1 MIEYL
6 VFVPLGYLL
15 GAIPF
20 GYIAGKLF
28 GGVDVRDHGSGSI
41 GMTNVM
47 RTVSPPVAILVLA
60 LDMGKAAGA
69 VLAARFL
76 IDAPLV
82 ETLTG
87 IAVIAGHSWS
97 VFIGFS
103 GGKGTAT
110 GWGALFALS
119 PIAGIVASVIGV
131 GLVAITRYVSLGSIV
146 AATLGSVTL
155 AVLALANVSVF
166 FDVHLEYA
174 LYGAVGAPII
184 LFKHRDNIQRLL
196 NGEERKLGQKV
207 DTVPEPTETQRGKGL
222 RWPRSA

>member
-1 MIEYL
+1 MTDYL
-6 VFVPLGYLL
+6 VFVFVPLGYLL

-60 LDMGKAAGA
+60 LDMGKGAGA
-69 VLAARFL
+69 VVLAMVIA
-76 IDAPLV
+76 DAPLV

-87 IAVIAGHSWS
+87 IAVILGHSWS

-119 PIAGIVASVIGV
+119 PIAGVVASIIGV
-131 GLVAITRYVSLGSIV
+131 GLVALTRYVSLGSMV
-146 AATLGSVTL
+146 AATLGSLTL
-155 AVLALANVSVF
+155 AVIALVSESIP
-166 FDVHLEYA
+166 LEYA

-184 LFKHRDNIQRLL
+184 LFKHRDNIQRLIR
-196 NGEERKLGQKV
+196 GDERKLGQKV
-207 DTVPEPTETQRGKGL
+207 DTVPEPSDTQRGKGL

>member
-20 GYIAGKLF
+20 GFIAGKLF

-60 LDMGKAAGA
+60 LDMGKAIGA
-69 VLAARFL
+69 VILARIIA
-76 IDAPLV
+76 DAPLV

-131 GLVAITRYVSLGSIV
+131 GLIALTRYVSLGSIV
-146 AATLGSVTL
+146 AATLGAITL
-155 AVLALANVSVF
+155 AVIALVNDSVP
-166 FDVHLEYA
+166 LEYA
-174 LYGAVGAPII
+174 LYGAVGAAII

-196 NGEERKLGQKV
+196 RGDERKLGQKV
-207 DTVPEPTETQRGKGL
+207 DTLPGPTDTQRGKGL

>member
-69 VLAARFL
+69 VVLARVIA
-76 IDAPLV
+76 DAPMV

-87 IAVIAGHSWS
+87 IAVIVGHSWS
-97 VFIGFS
+97 VFIGFT

-146 AATLGSVTL
+146 AATLGSLTL
-155 AVLALANVSVF
+155 AAIALASDSVP
-166 FDVHLEYA
+166 LEYA

-207 DTVPEPTETQRGKGL
+207 DTVPDPTETQRGKGL

>member
-6 VFVPLGYLL
+6 IFVPLGYLL

-28 GGVDVRDHGSGSI
+28 GGVDVREHGSGSI

-69 VLAARFL
+69 VILARF
-76 IDAPLV
+76 IADAPMV

-87 IAVIAGHSWS
+87 IAVIVGHSWS
-97 VFIGFS
+97 VFIGFT

-131 GLVAITRYVSLGSIV
+131 GLVAITRYVSLGSMV
-146 AATLGSVTL
+146 AATLGSLTL
-155 AVLALANVSVF
+155 AVIALVSDSVP
-166 FDVHLEYA
+166 LEYA

-196 NGEERKLGQKV
+196 KGEERKLGQKV
-207 DTVPEPTETQRGKGL
+207 DTVPDPTETQRGKGL

>member
-1 MIEYL
+1 MTEYL

-60 LDMGKAAGA
+60 LDMGKAVGA
-69 VLAARFL
+69 VVLARL
-76 IDAPLV
+76 IAEAPMV

-87 IAVIAGHSWS
+87 IAVILGHSWS

-131 GLVAITRYVSLGSIV
+131 GLVALTRYVSLGSMV
-146 AATLGSVTL
+146 AATLGALTL
-155 AVLALANVSVF
+155 AVIAVVNDTVP
-166 FDVHLEYA
+166 LEYA

-184 LFKHRDNIQRLL
+184 LFKHRDNIQRLVR
-196 NGEERKLGQKV
+196 GDERKLGQKV
-207 DTVPEPTETQRGKGL
+207 DTVPDPTDTPRGKGL

>member
-20 GYIAGKLF
+20 GFIAGKLF

-60 LDMGKAAGA
+60 LDMGKAIGA
-69 VLAARFL
+69 VILARIIA
-76 IDAPLV
+76 DAPLV

-131 GLVAITRYVSLGSIV
+131 GLIALTRYVSLGSIV
-146 AATLGSVTL
+146 AATLGALTL
-155 AVLALANVSVF
+155 AVIAMVNDGVP
-166 FDVHLEYA
+166 LEYA
-174 LYGAVGAPII
+174 LYGAVGAAII

-196 NGEERKLGQKV
+196 RGDERKLGQKV
-207 DTVPEPTETQRGKGL
+207 DTVPGPTDTQRGKGL

>member
-1 MIEYL
+1 VIEYL

-20 GYIAGKLF
+20 GFIAGKLF

-60 LDMGKAAGA
+60 LDMGKAIGA
-69 VLAARFL
+69 VILARIIA
-76 IDAPLV
+76 DAPLV

-131 GLVAITRYVSLGSIV
+131 GLIALTRYVSLGSIV
-146 AATLGSVTL
+146 AATLGALTL
-155 AVLALANVSVF
+155 AVIALVNDAVP
-166 FDVHLEYA
+166 LEYA
-174 LYGAVGAPII
+174 LYGAGGVPII

-196 NGEERKLGQKV
+196 RGDERKLGQKV
-207 DTVPEPTETQRGKGL
+207 DTVPGPTDNQRGKGL

>member
-20 GYIAGKLF
+20 GFIAGKLF
-28 GGVDVRDHGSGSI
+28 GGVDVRHHGSGSI

-60 LDMGKAAGA
+60 LDMGKAIGA
-69 VLAARFL
+69 VILARIIA
-76 IDAPLV
+76 DAPLV

-131 GLVAITRYVSLGSIV
+131 GLIALTRYVSLGSIV
-146 AATLGSVTL
+146 AATLGAITL
-155 AVLALANVSVF
+155 AVIALVNDSVP
-166 FDVHLEYA
+166 LEYA
-174 LYGAVGAPII
+174 LYGAVGAAII

-196 NGEERKLGQKV
+196 RGDERKLGQKV
-207 DTVPEPTETQRGKGL
+207 DTVPGPTDTQRGKGL

>member
-1 MIEYL
+1 VTEYL

-60 LDMGKAAGA
+60 LDMGKAVGA
-69 VLAARFL
+69 VVLARL
-76 IDAPLV
+76 IAEAPMV

-87 IAVIAGHSWS
+87 IAVILGHSWS

-131 GLVAITRYVSLGSIV
+131 GLVALTRYVSLGSMV
-146 AATLGSVTL
+146 AATLGAVTL
-155 AVLALANVSVF
+155 AVIALVNDTVP
-166 FDVHLEYA
+166 LEYA

-184 LFKHRDNIQRLL
+184 LFKHRDNIQRLIK
-196 NGEERKLGQKV
+196 GDERKLGQKV
-207 DTVPEPTETQRGKGL
+207 DTVPEPTDAQRGKGL

>member
-1 MIEYL
+1 VIEYL

-20 GYIAGKLF
+20 GFIAGKLF

-60 LDMGKAAGA
+60 LDMGKAIGA
-69 VLAARFL
+69 VILARF
-76 IDAPLV
+76 IADATLV
-82 ETLTG
+82 EALTG

-131 GLVAITRYVSLGSIV
+131 GLIALTRYVSLGSIV
-146 AATLGSVTL
+146 AATLGAITL
-155 AVLALANVSVF
+155 AVIALVNDSVP
-166 FDVHLEYA
+166 LEYA
-174 LYGAVGAPII
+174 LYGAVGAAII

-196 NGEERKLGQKV
+196 RGDERKLGQKV
-207 DTVPEPTETQRGKGL
+207 DTVPGPTDTQRGKGL

>member
-1 MIEYL
+1 VIEYL

-20 GYIAGKLF
+20 GFIAGKLF

-60 LDMGKAAGA
+60 LDMGKAIGA
-69 VLAARFL
+69 VILARIIA
-76 IDAPLV
+76 DAPLV

-131 GLVAITRYVSLGSIV
+131 GLIALTRYVSLGSIV
-146 AATLGSVTL
+146 AATLGAITL
-155 AVLALANVSVF
+155 AVIALVNDSVP
-166 FDVHLEYA
+166 LEYA
-174 LYGAVGAPII
+174 LYGAVGAAII
-184 LFKHRDNIQRLL
+184 LFKHRDNIQRLIR
-196 NGEERKLGQKV
+196 GDERKLGQKV
-207 DTVPEPTETQRGKGL
+207 DTAAPGSTDNQRGKGL

>member
-47 RTVSPPVAILVLA
+47 RTVSRPVAILVLA
-60 LDMGKAAGA
+60 LDMGKAVGA
-69 VLAARFL
+69 VVLAGMIA
-76 IDAPLV
+76 DAPLV

-119 PIAGIVASVIGV
+119 PIAGIVASIIGV
-131 GLVAITRYVSLGSIV
+131 GLVALTRYVSLGSMV
-146 AATLGSVTL
+146 AATLGSLTL
-155 AVLALANVSVF
+155 AIFAVVSETVP
-166 FDVHLEYA
+166 LEYA

-196 NGEERKLGQKV
+196 KGDERKLGQKV
-207 DTVPEPTETQRGKGL
+207 DTVPDPTDSQRGKGL

>member
-20 GYIAGKLF
+20 GFIAGKLF

-69 VLAARFL
+69 VILARFL
-76 IDAPLV
+76 ADAHMV

-87 IAVIAGHSWS
+87 IAVIAGHIWS

-131 GLVAITRYVSLGSIV
+131 GLVALTRYVSLGSIV
-146 AATLGSVTL
+146 AATLGALTL
-155 AVLALANVSVF
+155 AVIALVNDSVP
-166 FDVHLEYA
+166 LEYA

-184 LFKHRDNIQRLL
+184 LFKHRDNIHRLL
-196 NGEERKLGQKV
+196 RGDERKLGQKV
-207 DTVPEPTETQRGKGL
+207 DTVPGQTDTQRGKGL

>member
-1 MIEYL
+1 MTDYL
-6 VFVPLGYLL
+6 VFVFVPLGYLL

-60 LDMGKAAGA
+60 LDMGKGAGA
-69 VLAARFL
+69 VVLAMVIA
-76 IDAPLV
+76 DAPLV

-87 IAVIAGHSWS
+87 IAVIVGHSWS

-131 GLVAITRYVSLGSIV
+131 GLVALTRYVSLGSMV
-146 AATLGSVTL
+146 AATLGSLTL
-155 AVLALANVSVF
+155 AVIALVS
-166 FDVHLEYA
+166 DSIPLEYS

-184 LFKHRDNIQRLL
+184 LFKHRDNIQRLIR
-196 NGEERKLGQKV
+196 GDERKLGQKV
-207 DTVPEPTETQRGKGL
+207 DTVPAQAETQRGKGL

>member
-20 GYIAGKLF
+20 GFIAGKLF

-60 LDMGKAAGA
+60 LDMGKAIGA
-69 VLAARFL
+69 VILARIIA
-76 IDAPLV
+76 DAPLV

-131 GLVAITRYVSLGSIV
+131 GLIALTRYVSLGSIV
-146 AATLGSVTL
+146 AATSGAITL
-155 AVLALANVSVF
+155 AVIALVNDSVP
-166 FDVHLEYA
+166 LEYA
-174 LYGAVGAPII
+174 LYGAVGAAII

-196 NGEERKLGQKV
+196 RGDERKLGQKV
-207 DTVPEPTETQRGKGL
+207 DTVPGPTDTQRGKGL

>member
-20 GYIAGKLF
+20 GFIAGKLF

-60 LDMGKAAGA
+60 LDMGKAIGA
-69 VLAARFL
+69 VILARIIA
-76 IDAPLV
+76 DAPLV

-131 GLVAITRYVSLGSIV
+131 GVIALTRYVSLGSIV
-146 AATLGSVTL
+146 AATLGAITL
-155 AVLALANVSVF
+155 AVIALVNDSVP
-166 FDVHLEYA
+166 LEYA
-174 LYGAVGAPII
+174 LYGAVGAAII

-196 NGEERKLGQKV
+196 RGDERKLGQKV
-207 DTVPEPTETQRGKGL
+207 DTIPGPTDTQRGKGL

>member
-1 MIEYL
+1 MTEYL

-20 GYIAGKLF
+20 GLIAGKLF
-28 GGVDVRDHGSGSI
+28 GGVDVRDHGSGST

-69 VLAARFL
+69 VVLARIIA
-76 IDAPLV
+76 DAPMV

-87 IAVIAGHSWS
+87 IAVIVGHSWS
-97 VFIGFS
+97 AFIGFS

-131 GLVAITRYVSLGSIV
+131 GLVALTRYVSLGSIV
-146 AATLGSVTL
+146 AATLGSLTL
-155 AVLALANVSVF
+155 AVLALVNDSVP
-166 FDVHLEYA
+166 LEYA

-184 LFKHRDNIQRLL
+184 ILKHRDNIQRLL
-196 NGEERKLGQKV
+196 KGDERKLGQRV
-207 DTVPEPTETQRGKGL
+207 DTVPDPADTQRGKGL

>member
-1 MIEYL
+1 MTEYL

-20 GYIAGKLF
+20 GLIAGKLF
-28 GGVDVRDHGSGSI
+28 GGVDVRDHGSGST

-69 VLAARFL
+69 VVLARIIA
-76 IDAPLV
+76 DAPMV

-87 IAVIAGHSWS
+87 ISVIVGHSWS
-97 VFIGFS
+97 AFIGFS

-131 GLVAITRYVSLGSIV
+131 GLVALTRYVSLGSIV
-146 AATLGSVTL
+146 AATLGSLTL
-155 AVLALANVSVF
+155 AVLALVNDSVP
-166 FDVHLEYA
+166 LEYA

-184 LFKHRDNIQRLL
+184 LLKHRDNIQRLIK
-196 NGEERKLGQKV
+196 GDERKLGQRV
-207 DTVPEPTETQRGKGL
+207 DTVPDPTGTQRGKGL

>member
-20 GYIAGKLF
+20 GLIAGKLF

-60 LDMGKAAGA
+60 LDMGKAIGA
-69 VLAARFL
+69 VILARIIA
-76 IDAPLV
+76 DAPLV

-87 IAVIAGHSWS
+87 VAVIAGHSWS

-131 GLVAITRYVSLGSIV
+131 GLIALTRYVSLGSIV
-146 AATLGSVTL
+146 AATSGAIAL
-155 AVLALANVSVF
+155 AVIALVNDSVP
-166 FDVHLEYA
+166 LEYA
-174 LYGAVGAPII
+174 LYGAVGAAII

-196 NGEERKLGQKV
+196 RGDERKLGQKV
-207 DTVPEPTETQRGKGL
+207 DTVPRPTDTQRGKGL

>member
-20 GYIAGKLF
+20 GLIAGKLF

-41 GMTNVM
+41 GMTNVL

-60 LDMGKAAGA
+60 LDMGKAIGA
-69 VLAARFL
+69 VILARIIA
-76 IDAPLV
+76 DAPLV

-87 IAVIAGHSWS
+87 VAVIAGHSWS

-131 GLVAITRYVSLGSIV
+131 GLIALTRYVSLGSIV
-146 AATLGSVTL
+146 AATLGAITL
-155 AVLALANVSVF
+155 AVIALVNDSVP
-166 FDVHLEYA
+166 LEYA

-196 NGEERKLGQKV
+196 RGDERKLGQKV
-207 DTVPEPTETQRGKGL
+207 DTVPGPTDTQRGKGL

>member
-1 MIEYL
+1 MTEYL
-6 VFVPLGYLL
+6 VFVFVPLGYLL

-47 RTVSPPVAILVLA
+47 RTVSPPVAVLVLI

-69 VLAARFL
+69 VILAMV
-76 IDAPLV
+76 ITPDVPLD
-82 ETLTG
+82 EALTG
-87 IAVIAGHSWS
+87 IAVIVGHSWS

-110 GWGALFALS
+110 GWGGLFALS
-119 PIAGIVASVIGV
+119 PIAGVVASVIGV
-131 GLVAITRYVSLGSIV
+131 GLVALTRYVSLGSIV
-146 AATLGSVTL
+146 AATLGALTL
-155 AVLALANVSVF
+155 AVIALTNVSVPW
-166 FDVHLEYA
+166 EYA

-184 LFKHRDNIQRLL
+184 LFKHRDNMQRLL
-196 NGEERKLGQKV
+196 RGDERKLGQKV
-207 DTVPEPTETQRGKGL
+207 DTVSEPTDTERGKGL

>member
-1 MIEYL
+1 MTEYL
-6 VFVPLGYLL
+6 VFVFVPLGYLL

-47 RTVSPPVAILVLA
+47 RTVSPPVAILVLV

-69 VLAARFL
+69 VVLARIIA
-76 IDAPLV
+76 DAPLV

-131 GLVAITRYVSLGSIV
+131 GLVAITRYVSLGSMV
-146 AATLGSVTL
+146 AATLGSLTL
-155 AVLALANVSVF
+155 AVIALVNDTVP
-166 FDVHLEYA
+166 LEYA

-196 NGEERKLGQKV
+196 NGDERKLGQKV
-207 DTVPEPTETQRGKGL
+207 DTVTDPTDTQRGKGL

>member
-20 GYIAGKLF
+20 GFIAGKLF

-60 LDMGKAAGA
+60 LDMGKAIGT
-69 VLAARFL
+69 VILARIIA
-76 IDAPLV
+76 DAPLV

-131 GLVAITRYVSLGSIV
+131 GLIALTRYVSLGSIV
-146 AATLGSVTL
+146 AATLGAITL
-155 AVLALANVSVF
+155 AVIALMNDSVP
-166 FDVHLEYA
+166 LEYA
-174 LYGAVGAPII
+174 LYGAVGAAII

-196 NGEERKLGQKV
+196 RGDERKLGQKV
-207 DTVPEPTETQRGKGL
+207 DTVPGPTDTQRGKGL

>member
-20 GYIAGKLF
+20 GLIAGKLF

-47 RTVSPPVAILVLA
+47 RTVSPPVAILVLI

-69 VLAARFL
+69 VLLVKF
-76 IDAPLV
+76 ITDAPLV

-87 IAVIAGHSWS
+87 IAVIVGHSWS

-103 GGKGTAT
+103 GGKGTAS

-119 PIAGIVASVIGV
+119 PIAGIVASIIGV
-131 GLVAITRYVSLGSIV
+131 GLVALTRYVSLGSIV
-146 AATLGSVTL
+146 AATLGSLTL
-155 AVLALANVSVF
+155 AILAVATDSVPLA
-166 FDVHLEYA
+166 YA

-184 LFKHRDNIQRLL
+184 LFKHRDNIQRLIK
-196 NGEERKLGQKV
+196 GDERKLGQKV
-207 DTVPEPTETQRGKGL
+207 DTVPEPTEEQRGKGL

>member
-1 MIEYL
+1 MTDYL
-6 VFVPLGYLL
+6 VFVFVPLGYLL

-47 RTVSPPVAILVLA
+47 RTVSPPVAIMVLA
-60 LDMGKAAGA
+60 LDMGKAVGA
-69 VLAARFL
+69 VVLARL
-76 IDAPLV
+76 IVDAPLV

-87 IAVIAGHSWS
+87 IAVIVGHSWS

-131 GLVAITRYVSLGSIV
+131 GLVALTRYVSLGSMV
-146 AATLGSVTL
+146 AATLGALTL
-155 AVLALANVSVF
+155 AIIAIMNDAVPW
-166 FDVHLEYA
+166 EYA

-184 LFKHRDNIQRLL
+184 LLKHRDNIQRLL

-207 DTVPEPTETQRGKGL
+207 DTVPDPTDTQRGKGL

>member
-20 GYIAGKLF
+20 GFIAGKLF

-60 LDMGKAAGA
+60 LDMGKAIGA
-69 VLAARFL
+69 VILARIIA
-76 IDAPLV
+76 DAPLV

-131 GLVAITRYVSLGSIV
+131 GVIALTRYVSLGSIV
-146 AATLGSVTL
+146 AATLGAITL
-155 AVLALANVSVF
+155 AVIALMNDSVP
-166 FDVHLEYA
+166 LEYA
-174 LYGAVGAPII
+174 LYGAVGAAII

-196 NGEERKLGQKV
+196 RGDERKLGQKV
-207 DTVPEPTETQRGKGL
+207 DTVPGPTDTQRGKGL

>member
-47 RTVSPPVAILVLA
+47 RTVSPPVAMLVLA
-60 LDMGKAAGA
+60 LDMGKAIGA
-69 VLAARFL
+69 VILARF
-76 IDAPLV
+76 IADATLV
-82 ETLTG
+82 EALTG

-119 PIAGIVASVIGV
+119 PISGIVASVIGV
-131 GLVAITRYVSLGSIV
+131 GLIALTRYVSLGSIV
-146 AATLGSVTL
+146 AATLGALTL
-155 AVLALANVSVF
+155 AVIALVNDAVPQ
-166 FDVHLEYA
+166 EYA
-174 LYGAVGAPII
+174 LYGAGGAPII

-196 NGEERKLGQKV
+196 RGDERKLGQKV
-207 DTVPEPTETQRGKGL
+207 DTVPSPTDTQRGKGL

>member
-6 VFVPLGYLL
+6 IFVPLGYLL

-69 VLAARFL
+69 VVLARIIA
-76 IDAPLV
+76 DAPMV

-87 IAVIAGHSWS
+87 IAVIVGHSWS
-97 VFIGFS
+97 VFIGFT

-146 AATLGSVTL
+146 AATLGSLTL
-155 AVLALANVSVF
+155 AVIALVSDSVP
-166 FDVHLEYA
+166 LEYA

-196 NGEERKLGQKV
+196 KGEERKLGQKV
-207 DTVPEPTETQRGKGL
+207 DTVPDPTETQRGKGL

>member
-6 VFVPLGYLL
+6 IFVPLGYLL

-47 RTVSPPVAILVLA
+47 RTVSPPVAFVVLA
-60 LDMGKAAGA
+60 LDMSKAAGA
-69 VLAARFL
+69 VVLARV
-76 IDAPLV
+76 ITDAPMV

-87 IAVIAGHSWS
+87 IAAITGHSWS

-110 GWGALFALS
+110 GWGGLFALS

-131 GLVAITRYVSLGSIV
+131 GLVALTRYVSLGSMV
-146 AATLGSVTL
+146 AATLGSLTL
-155 AVLALANVSVF
+155 AAIALVSDSVPW
-166 FDVHLEYA
+166 EYA

-184 LFKHRDNIQRLL
+184 LFKHRDNIQRLIR
-196 NGEERKLGQKV
+196 GEERKLGQKV
-207 DTVPEPTETQRGKGL
+207 DTVPESTDTQGEKGL

>member
-1 MIEYL
+1 MIEYI
-6 VFVPLGYLL
+6 VFIPLGYLL

-20 GYIAGKLF
+20 GYVAGRLF

-69 VLAARFL
+69 VVLARVIA
-76 IDAPLV
+76 DAPMV

-119 PIAGIVASVIGV
+119 PIAGVVASIIGV
-131 GLVAITRYVSLGSIV
+131 GLVALTRYVSVGSMV

-155 AVLALANVSVF
+155 AAIAVAYDSVP
-166 FDVHLEYA
+166 LEYA

-184 LFKHRDNIQRLL
+184 LFKHRDNIQRLI
-196 NGEERKLGQKV
+196 NGDERKLGQKV
-207 DTVPEPTETQRGKGL
+207 DTVAGQPDAQRGKGL

>member
-20 GYIAGKLF
+20 GFIAGKLF

-60 LDMGKAAGA
+60 LDMGKAIGA
-69 VLAARFL
+69 VILARIIA
-76 IDAPLV
+76 DAPLV

-131 GLVAITRYVSLGSIV
+131 GLIALTRYVSLGSIV
-146 AATLGSVTL
+146 AATLGALTL
-155 AVLALANVSVF
+155 AVLALVNDGVP
-166 FDVHLEYA
+166 LEYA
-174 LYGAVGAPII
+174 LYGAVGAAII

-196 NGEERKLGQKV
+196 RGDERKLGQKV
-207 DTVPEPTETQRGKGL
+207 DTVPGPTDTQRGKGL

>member
-1 MIEYL
+1 MTDYL
-6 VFVPLGYLL
+6 VFVFVPLGYLL

-60 LDMGKAAGA
+60 LDMGKGAGA
-69 VLAARFL
+69 VVLAMVIA
-76 IDAPLV
+76 DTPLV

-87 IAVIAGHSWS
+87 IAVILGHSWS

-119 PIAGIVASVIGV
+119 PIAGVVASVIGV
-131 GLVAITRYVSLGSIV
+131 GLVALTRYVSLGSMV
-146 AATLGSVTL
+146 AATLGSLTL
-155 AVLALANVSVF
+155 AVIALVS
-166 FDVHLEYA
+166 DSIPLEYA

-184 LFKHRDNIQRLL
+184 LFKHRDNIQRLIR
-196 NGEERKLGQKV
+196 GDERKLGQKV
-207 DTVPEPTETQRGKGL
+207 DTVPEPSDTQRGKGL

>member
-6 VFVPLGYLL
+6 IFVPLGYIL

-60 LDMGKAAGA
+60 LDMGKGVGA
-69 VLAARFL
+69 VVLAWIIA
-76 IDAPLV
+76 DAPMV

-119 PIAGIVASVIGV
+119 PIAGIVASIIGI
-131 GLVAITRYVSLGSIV
+131 GLVALTRYVSLGSIV
-146 AATLGSVTL
+146 AATLGSLTL
-155 AVLALANVSVF
+155 AVIAVVNDTVP
-166 FDVHLEYA
+166 LEYA

-184 LFKHRDNIQRLL
+184 LFKHRDNIQRLIK
-196 NGEERKLGQKV
+196 GDERKLGQRV
-207 DTVPEPTETQRGKGL
+207 DTVPEPTDAQRGKGL

>member
-1 MIEYL
+1 MTEYL

-20 GYIAGKLF
+20 GLIAGKLF
-28 GGVDVRDHGSGSI
+28 GGVDVRDHGSGST

-69 VLAARFL
+69 VVLARIIA
-76 IDAPLV
+76 DAPMV

-87 IAVIAGHSWS
+87 IAVIVGHSWS
-97 VFIGFS
+97 AFIGFS

-131 GLVAITRYVSLGSIV
+131 GLVALTRYVSLGSIV
-146 AATLGSVTL
+146 AATLGSLTL
-155 AVLALANVSVF
+155 AVLALMNDSVP
-166 FDVHLEYA
+166 LEYA

-184 LFKHRDNIQRLL
+184 LLKHRDNIQRLL
-196 NGEERKLGQKV
+196 KGDERKLGQRV
-207 DTVPEPTETQRGKGL
+207 DTVPDPADTQRGKGL

>member
-1 MIEYL
+1 MTEYL

-20 GYIAGKLF
+20 GLIAGKLF
-28 GGVDVRDHGSGSI
+28 GGVDVRDHGSGST

-69 VLAARFL
+69 VVLARIIA
-76 IDAPLV
+76 DAPMV

-87 IAVIAGHSWS
+87 IAVIVGHSWS
-97 VFIGFS
+97 AFIGFS

-131 GLVAITRYVSLGSIV
+131 GLVALTRYVSLGSIV
-146 AATLGSVTL
+146 AATLGSLTL
-155 AVLALANVSVF
+155 AVLALMNDSVP
-166 FDVHLEYA
+166 LEYA

-184 LFKHRDNIQRLL
+184 LLKHRDNIQRLL
-196 NGEERKLGQKV
+196 KGDERKLGQRV
-207 DTVPEPTETQRGKGL
+207 DTVPDPTDTQRGKGL

>member
-1 MIEYL
+1 MTEYL
-6 VFVPLGYLL
+6 VFVFVPLGYLL

-69 VLAARFL
+69 VILARIIA
-76 IDAPLV
+76 DVPMV

-131 GLVAITRYVSLGSIV
+131 GLVGLTRYVSLGSIV
-146 AATLGSVTL
+146 AATLGSLTL
-155 AVLALANVSVF
+155 AVIAVVNDTVP
-166 FDVHLEYA
+166 LEYA

-184 LFKHRDNIQRLL
+184 LFKHRDNIQRLIK
-196 NGEERKLGQKV
+196 GDERKLGQKV
-207 DTVPEPTETQRGKGL
+207 DTVPEPSETQRGKGL